1 MDKPSPQIGLGW
13 RWLLLLLVIITSACA
28 DTDNPLITTVSPTA
42 GMPGTQVTLTGTR
55 LDVSGKDSIV
65 RFNGVQATLVSATD
79 IQIVTTVPAGATTGY
94 ITVTTKDGTGTAPVV
109 FTIPRLLGGA
119 MQGVFLNLS
128 GVVQALA
135 GTAGSSGSTDGTG
148 SAALFSNPT
157 GATTDGTYVY
167 LADTGN
173 STIRRLTIGTN
184 VVTTLA
190 GSAGQTGV
198 ANGAGTDARFNG
210 PTGLTTDGSFL
221 YICDTGNSAIRRL
234 NLTTPYQVDTLAGL
248 ALNPGYLDGSGTS
261 ARFRNPQGIT
271 YDGTYL
277 YVADTGNNAIR
288 RLKASGQDV
297 ITLAGQTSGLPGYA
311 DGYFPFVAFNTPTG
325 LTTDGTFL
333 YICDTANQLIR
344 WLQLSG
350 NANGYPVGTLAGT
363 AGVAGSTDAV
373 GTAARFNGPQEV
385 TTDGSWLY
393 VSDTGNDTVRTVTI
407 GSGQVATLA
416 GSAGNPG
423 SVDGTG
429 SVARFK
435 ALTGITSGGAQL
447 FVADSGNELIRQVR

>member
-1 MDKPSPQIGLGW
+1 MDKPSPRIGLGW
-13 RWLLLLLVIITSACA
+13 RWLVLLLVITVSACA
-28 DTDNPLITTVSPTA
+28 DTDNPKITTVSPTA

-55 LDVSGKDSIV
+55 LIVTGKDSIV
-65 RFNGVQATLVSATD
+65 RFNGVQATLISSTD
-79 IQIVTTVPAGATTGY
+79 TQIVTTVPAGATTGY
-94 ITVTTKDGTGTAPVV
+94 ITVTTKDGTGTAPEV

-119 MQGVFLNLS
+119 FQGVFLNLS
-128 GVVQALA
+128 GVVQTLA

-148 SAALFSNPT
+148 STALFSNPT

-173 STIRRLTIGTN
+173 SIIRRLTIGTN

-190 GSAGQTGV
+190 GSAGATGV
-198 ANGAGTDARFNG
+198 ANGIGSTARFNG
-210 PTGLTTDGSFL
+210 PTGLTTDGTYL
-221 YICDTGNSAIRRL
+221 YICDTGNSTIRRL

-248 ALNPGYLDGSGTS
+248 ALNPGYLDGIGTS

-288 RLKASGQDV
+288 RLTPGSTAV
-297 ITLAGQTSGLPGYA
+297 ETLAGRSDGSAGYNNGYYPFPAFSG
-311 DGYFPFVAFNTPTG
+311 PTG
-325 LTTDGTFL
+325 LTTNGSSLF
-333 YICDTANQLIR
+333 ICDPGNQLIR
-344 WLQLSG
+344 YLQLTRD
-350 NANGYPVGTLAGT
+350 ANGYLVGTLAGT

-373 GTAARFNGPQEV
+373 GTVARFNGPQGI
-385 TTDGSWLY
+385 TTDGFWLY
-393 VSDTGNDTVRTVTI
+393 VSDTGNNTVRTVVINTA
-407 GSGQVATLA
+407 QVGTLA

-435 ALTGITSGGAQL
+435 ALTGITNGGTQL
-447 FVADSGNELIRQVR
+447 FVADSGNEQIRQIR